1 MAVSVPLE
9 VLYVLAAVV
18 IVLVVAVAY
27 QQVTFRRKLGDGI
40 GEAVRSHE
48 AGEAKRTGMK
58 VQESLKAQRGIVKGK
73 VWEQI
78 APYLPEFEYN
88 PADARFIGDPVDYV
102 VFDGMGSGGEIEVVI
117 IDVKT
122 GRGQLNANQ
131 RRIRDA
137 INGGRVSFR
146 LVRLRDRDDPAA

>member
-1 MAVSVPLE
+1 METLYIIAV
-9 VLYVLAAVV
+9 AVV
-18 IVLVVAVAY
+18 VLFVVVAY
-27 QQVTFRRKLGDGI
+27 QRLTFHRRLR
-40 GEAVRSHE
+40 EAIMAHA
-48 AGEAKRTGMK
+48 AGEAERTGRK
-58 VQESLKAQRGIVKGK
+58 VQESLKAQRGVVKGK

-102 VFDGMGSGGEIEVVI
+102 VFDGMGGGGEIKVVI

-122 GRGQLNANQ
+122 GKAQLNANQ

-137 INGGRVSFR
+137 VKKGRVSFK
-146 LVRLRDRDDPAA
+146 LVRLHDRDGSAA